1 MLAFPS
7 PVVLICKHYS
17 QLADAC
23 MENSDKNESKAIGGF
38 ARAEVLSPSKR
49 SEIAKKAASVRW
61 GTDMPLATH
70 EGEFRIGD
78 SSISAA
84 VLQNGK
90 RVLTQA
96 TFLRAL
102 GRSRSPKAGT
112 GVLSNVDGLP
122 FFLQADVLKPFIN
135 KDLLESTAPQF
146 FKQKSGKQSV
156 GYDANLLPMVAEVYL
171 QMRDSFAAQGKQVPK
186 QYQHIVTACDTLMRG
201 LARVGIVAL
210 VDEATGYQEIRDRL
224 ALQKILDQYLTEEKA
239 KWAKTFP
246 DDFYKKLFRLKG
258 WNYDPASVKR
268 PGVIGHYTND
278 IVYDRIAPGV
288 LSKLKDLNPKTEKGY
303 RKDKNHQFF
312 TTDHGLPELK
322 LHIDKVMFLMDAAG
336 ANWSLFKSLLKNAA
350 PKMGDSMP
358 LDFDNAKD

>member
-1 MLAFPS
+1 
-7 PVVLICKHYS
+7 
-17 QLADAC
+17 
-23 MENSDKNESKAIGGF
+23 MEELEKNESKAIGGH
-38 ARAEVLSPSKR
+38 ARASALTREQR
-49 SEIAKKAASVRW
+49 SEIAKKGAAARW
-61 GTDMPLATH
+61 GVDIPLATH
-70 EGEFRIGD
+70 EGDFQVGD

-84 VLQNGK
+84 VLRNGK
-90 RVLTQA
+90 RLLTQA

-112 GVLSNVDGLP
+112 GVLSSVDGLP
-122 FFLQADVLKPFIN
+122 FFLQAEVLKPFIN
-135 KDLLESTAPQF
+135 NNLVESTAPQF
-146 FKQKSGKQSV
+146 FREKSGKKSV
-156 GYDANLLPMVAEVYL
+156 GYDAQLLPMVAEVYL
-171 QMRDSFAAQGKQVPK
+171 QMRDSFLAQGKPVPK
-186 QYQHIVTACDTLMRG
+186 QYQHIVTACDMLMRG

-246 DDFYKKLFRLKG
+246 DDFYKKLFRLRG
-258 WNYDPASVKR
+258 WEYDPASVKR

-303 RKDKNHQFF
+303 RREKNHQFF
-312 TTDHGLPELK
+312 TSDHGLPELK

-336 ANWSLFKSLLKNAA
+336 SNWALFKSLLTNAA
-350 PKMGDSMP
+350 PKQGDTLP
-358 LDFDNAKD
+358 LNFDD